1 MTANLREW
9 TRIIYCSRMRIVA
22 IVCSVVAAVVVSGCN
37 NLTDITCPAD
47 PARVKVSPTSRTM
60 NVGEQ
65 FTPTVTAA
73 ICGGSRPT
81 PFVGRFTATN
91 VAVARVDSVRGV
103 ITGVSSGETYVF
115 ARYTTD
121 GSPFGGTRDSIRVT
135 VR

>member
-1 MTANLREW
+1 
-9 TRIIYCSRMRIVA
+9 MRNVSIVY
-22 IVCSVVAAVVVSGCN
+22 SVVAAVVASGCSN
-37 NLTDITCPAD
+37 VTEIVCPAD
-47 PARVKVSPTSRTM
+47 PARVKVSPASRTM

-73 ICGGSRPT
+73 VCGGTQPT
-81 PFVGRFTATN
+81 PFVGRFTAMN
-91 VAVARVDSVRGV
+91 QAVARVDSVRGV

-115 ARYTTD
+115 ARYTID

>member
-1 MTANLREW
+1 
-9 TRIIYCSRMRIVA
+9 MRNVFL
-22 IVCSVVAAVVVSGCN
+22 VCVVVAAVVAGGCN
-37 NLTDITCPAD
+37 NVTDLVCPAD

-73 ICGGSRPT
+73 VCGGTQPT

-103 ITGVSSGETYVF
+103 ITGVASGETYVF

-121 GSPFGGTRDSIRVT
+121 GFPLGGTRDSIRVT